1 MFKLKRKQIYL
12 CVLLLGLV
20 LVIVSGKCV
29 FSFYHVERMK
39 GKGMEIVDMIE
50 KYKTKHGGLYPD
62 SLQQLGIDTR
72 TSNGASLYK
81 GSEFFY
87 DCILGGEF
95 DLCFYY
101 SDQLYL
107 YRSVLATWG
116 KGNRAKERN
125 TQVYE
130 LHRKIMSP
138 ENQKKIS
145 EKWIYD
151 SIYYS
156 KTDSQNV
163 ANVRL
168 FYNDGKIAAR
178 GIVLLSPDKTK
189 IGMWIYYTR
198 DGVGLNVSHESSH
211 VCGNVIKDLAFDY
224 NL

>member
-12 CVLLLGLV
+12 CVLLFGLV
-20 LVIVSGKCV
+20 LVIVFGKCV
-29 FSFYHVERMK
+29 FSFYSVERMK

-50 KYKTKHGGLYPD
+50 EYKTKHGGLYPD

-81 GSEFFY
+81 RSDFFY
-87 DCILGGEF
+87 DCIFGGEF
-95 DLCFYY
+95 DLWFYY

-107 YRSVLATWG
+107 YRSVLTTWG
-116 KGNRAKERN
+116 KGYRAKERN

-138 ENQKKIS
+138 ENQKNIS

-156 KTDSQNV
+156 KEDSQKV

-168 FYNDGKIAAR
+168 FYKNGNIAAR
-178 GIVLLSPDKTK
+178 GKVSMNPDKTK
-189 IGMWIYYTR
+189 IGMWIYYTQE
-198 DGVGLNVSHESSH
+198 GVGLNVSHESSH
-211 VCGNVIKDLAFDY
+211 VRGNVIKDLAFDY